1 MPTSQQQY
9 DETKLRLDNNLKKAQ
24 LLNQEI
30 EQKEKDN
37 KEAIKIVQ
45 EIQML
50 KSEAQSLIKPIIE
63 DQGAI
68 KILSQIDGVETS
80 QILKSN

>member
-1 MPTSQQQY
+1 MATAQQQY

-37 KEAIKIVQ
+37 QEAIKIVQ

-50 KSEAQSLIKPIIE
+50 RNEAQSLVQPILE

-68 KILSQIDGVETS
+68 KVLSNTDGVTIT
-80 QILKSN
+80 QIVESK

>member
-1 MPTSQQQY
+1 MATPQQQY
-9 DETKLRLDNNLKKAQ
+9 DETKLRLENNIKKAQ

-30 EQKEKDN
+30 AQKEKDN
-37 KEAIKIVQ
+37 QEAIKIVQ

-50 KSEAQSLIKPIIE
+50 RNEAQSLMQPIIE

-68 KILSQIDGVETS
+68 KVLSNTDGVITAQAVE
-80 QILKSN
+80 SN

>member
-1 MPTSQQQY
+1 MATPQQQY

-30 EQKEKDN
+30 EQKEKEN
-37 KEAIKIVQ
+37 QEAIKIVQ

-50 KSEAQSLIKPIIE
+50 RNEAQSLVQPIIE
-63 DQGAI
+63 DQGAL
-68 KILSQIDGVETS
+68 KVLSNTDGVITTQAVE
-80 QILKSN
+80 SN

>member
-1 MPTSQQQY
+1 MTTPQQKFN
-9 DETKLRLDNNLKKAQ
+9 ETKSRLDNNIKKAQ

-30 EQKEKDN
+30 EQKEKN
-37 KEAIKIVQ
+37 NQEAIKIVQ

-50 KSEAQSLIKPIIE
+50 KTEAQSLIKAIIE

-80 QILKSN
+80 EILKSN

>member
-1 MPTSQQQY
+1 MATPQQQY
-9 DETKLRLDNNLKKAQ
+9 DETKLRLDNNIKKAQ

-30 EQKEKDN
+30 AQKEKDN
-37 KEAIKIVQ
+37 QQAIKIVQ

-50 KSEAQSLIKPIIE
+50 RNEAQSLVQPIIE

-68 KILSQIDGVETS
+68 KVLSKTDGVITAQTVE
-80 QILKSN
+80 SN

>member
-1 MPTSQQQY
+1 MATPQQQY

-30 EQKEKDN
+30 AQKEKEN
-37 KEAIKIVQ
+37 QEAIKIVQ

-50 KSEAQSLIKPIIE
+50 RNEAQSLIQPIIE
-63 DQGAI
+63 DQGAL
-68 KILSQIDGVETS
+68 KVLSNTDGVITAQTVE
-80 QILKSN
+80 SN

>member
-1 MPTSQQQY
+1 MATPQQQY
-9 DETKLRLDNNLKKAQ
+9 DETKLRLDNNIKKAQ

-30 EQKEKDN
+30 AQKEKDN
-37 KEAIKIVQ
+37 QQAIKIVQ

-50 KSEAQSLIKPIIE
+50 RNEAQSLVQPIIE

-68 KILSQIDGVETS
+68 RVLSNTDGVITAQTVE
-80 QILKSN
+80 SN

>member
-1 MPTSQQQY
+1 MATPQQQY

-30 EQKEKDN
+30 AQKEKEN
-37 KEAIKIVQ
+37 QEAIKIVQ

-50 KSEAQSLIKPIIE
+50 RNEAQSLIQPIIE
-63 DQGAI
+63 DQGAL
-68 KILSQIDGVETS
+68 KVLSNTDGVITAQAVES
-80 QILKSN
+80 K

>member
-1 MPTSQQQY
+1 MATPQQQY
-9 DETKLRLDNNLKKAQ
+9 DETKLRLDNNLKKSQ

-30 EQKEKDN
+30 AQKEKDN
-37 KEAIKIVQ
+37 QEAIKIVQ

-50 KSEAQSLIKPIIE
+50 RNEAQSLIQPIIE

-68 KILSQIDGVETS
+68 KVLSNTDGVTTT
-80 QILKSN
+80 QIVESK

>member
-1 MPTSQQQY
+1 MATPQQQY

-30 EQKEKDN
+30 AQKEKEN
-37 KEAIKIVQ
+37 QEAIKIVQ

-50 KSEAQSLIKPIIE
+50 KNEAQSLVQPVIE
-63 DQGAI
+63 DQGAL
-68 KILSQIDGVETS
+68 KVLSNTDGVITAQAVES
-80 QILKSN
+80 K